1 MKTRL
6 MKTHIFMR
14 ATPLLIALSGA
25 LLVSACAEF
34 PAMPAAD
41 SSAPAGATPGA
52 TPAAG
57 PSTAQAAPPPANR
70 NRTARRGTFREADGT
85 TRNPPLP
92 DVDLTPKLLGELVA
106 ADIASQRGLAAIA
119 YATYLELAR
128 RTRDPRLAQRAAE
141 IAFFERNNEKAL
153 EAALLWHQY
162 DPESLDARQT
172 LSGLLI
178 NAGRGEE
185 ALPHLEKLL
194 AAESTD
200 VAEGFL
206 QLNRLMAR
214 NTDRKATLSIIQRLA
229 ARYPNIAEAHG
240 AVAQAAAN
248 AQEDE
253 IAIREARAAARLK
266 PSWEFPALLAAQL
279 LSKRSAA
286 EASAELSA
294 YLKSNQSSSEARMAL
309 ARSLITEKKYA
320 EAREQF
326 IRVERDAPDNP
337 DVLYA
342 LGLLALDSRDYVNA
356 ERYLKNLLTKEPRD
370 RNLVLLYLGQVM
382 DEQKRYAEARNWFGL
397 VGRGD
402 QYVSAQSRLANSFA
416 KEGKLAEARA
426 HLQAVN
432 AGNNQQRV
440 QLVLAEAQ
448 LLRDASRNQEA
459 FEVLEKSLDKLPNH
473 PDLLYEFAMTAEKL
487 ERVDLLESN
496 LKKVIQLKPDHAH
509 AYNALGYS
517 LADRNER
524 LAEARDL
531 IEKALKIAPDDSF
544 IIDSMGWVMYRLGDL
559 PRAYALLKKAYDGRN
574 DPEIAAHLG
583 EVLWQM
589 NRRAEAEAI
598 WREAS
603 ARSPDNETLKSTIKR
618 FKP

>member
-1 MKTRL
+1 VS
-6 MKTHIFMR
+6 R
-14 ATPLLIALSGA
+14 A
-25 LLVSACAEF
+25 V
-34 PAMPAAD
+34 
-41 SSAPAGATPGA
+41 
-52 TPAAG
+52 
-57 PSTAQAAPPPANR
+57 
-70 NRTARRGTFREADGT
+70 
-85 TRNPPLP
+85 PLP
-92 DVDLTPKLLGELVA
+92 DVELTPKLLYELIA
-106 ADIASQRGLAAIA
+106 AEIAGQRGASTVS
-119 YATYLELAR
+119 YAKYLELAR

-153 EAALLWHQY
+153 EAAELWYQF
-162 DPESLDARQT
+162 DPASLDARQT

-194 AAESTD
+194 AAESTN

-214 NTDRKATLSIIQRLA
+214 NSDRKATLSIIQRLA
-229 ARYPNIAEAHG
+229 SNYPKVAEAHG

-248 AQEDE
+248 AQEDD
-253 IAIREARAAARLK
+253 IAIRAAREAARLK
-266 PSWEFPALLAAQL
+266 PDWEFPALLAAQL

-286 EASAELSA
+286 EASAELAA
-294 YLKSNQSSSEARMAL
+294 YLKMNPASTEARMAL
-309 ARSLITEKKYA
+309 ARSLIAEKKYA

-326 IRVERDAPDNP
+326 VRVERDSPDNP

-342 LGLLALDSRDYVNA
+342 LGLLALDSRDYVSA
-356 ERYLKNLLTKEPRD
+356 EKYLKNLLARDPRD

-382 DEQKRYAEARNWFGL
+382 EEQKRHAEARNWFGQ

-402 QYVSAQSRLANSFA
+402 QYVSAQSRIAQSYA
-416 KEGKLAEARA
+416 KDGRPEEGRA
-426 HLQAVN
+426 QLQAA
-432 AGNNQQRV
+432 AGAATNNQQRV
-440 QLVLAEAQ
+440 QFILAEAQ
-448 LLRDASRNQEA
+448 LLRDANRNQDA

-473 PDLLYEFAMTAEKL
+473 PDLLYEFAMTAEKI

-496 LKKVIQLKPDHAH
+496 LKKVIQLKPDYAQ

-524 LAEARDL
+524 LSEARDL

-544 IIDSMGWVMYRLGDL
+544 IIDSMGWVLYRLGNL
-559 PRAYALLKKAYDGRN
+559 PRAHDLLKKAYDGRS

-589 NRRAEAEAI
+589 NRRAEAEGV
-598 WREAS
+598 WREAML
-603 ARSPDNETLKSTIKR
+603 RSPDNETLKATIKR